1 MTNNKENNLMKKI
14 NELKNT
20 NELYKNVIE
29 DILEDAEGY
38 NGEELQE
45 QIEGRLEDIL
55 QHGCISGTVGSLI
68 YCSDTIKFYEEY
80 KENINELLY
89 QTMEETGLHSME
101 ELFGNNFDKEDPL
114 CIEQMNQ
121 NLLAWFGY
129 EEVARQLMYE
139 INPNW

>member
-38 NGEELQE
+38 EGEDLQKQLE
-45 QIEGRLEDIL
+45 SRLEDIL
-55 QHGCISGTVGSLI
+55 EHGCVSGTVGSLV
-68 YCSDTIKFYEEY
+68 YYNDTMAFYEKH
-80 KENINELLY
+80 KEDINELLY
-89 QTMEETGLHSME
+89 ESLEDTGLSIQ

-114 CIEQMNQ
+114 CIERMNQ
-121 NLLAWFGY
+121 NLL
-129 EEVARQLMYE
+129 E
-139 INPNW
+139 IGRASCRERV

>member
-1 MTNNKENNLMKKI
+1 MTNNKENKLMEKI

-38 NGEELQE
+38 NGELQE
-45 QIEGRLEDIL
+45 QLENRLDDIL
-55 QHGCISGTVGSLI
+55 QHGCVSGTVGSLI
-68 YCSDTIKFYEEY
+68 YYSDTIKFYKEY
-80 KENINELLY
+80 KEDINELLY
-89 QTMEETGLHSME
+89 NTMEDTGLYSMS
-101 ELFGNNFDKEDPL
+101 ELFGDKFDKEDPL